1 MLFIENKMKNLLY
14 KSDFIENVL
23 IQNKYEI
30 DDDLNNLEVF
40 LSRSRSSRGT

>member
-1 MLFIENKMKNLLY
+1 MKNLLY

>member
-40 LSRSRSSRGT
+40 LSISRSSKGT

>member
-1 MLFIENKMKNLLY
+1 MLFIENKIKNLLY

>member
-1 MLFIENKMKNLLY
+1 MLFIENKIKNLLY

-40 LSRSRSSRGT
+40 LSISRSSKGT

>member
-1 MLFIENKMKNLLY
+1 MLFIENKIKNLLY

-23 IQNKYEI
+23 IRNKYEI

-40 LSRSRSSRGT
+40 LSISRSSKGT